1 MVRLQ
6 VQLEPA
12 QHRQVKRRAR
22 RLGVSVAEVIRRCV
36 DAQLRSEASDESDHR
51 ARQLLSVAGK
61 YTDARAEHGIAASH
75 DAALAEAFAR

>member
-6 VQLEPA
+6 IQLETG

-22 RLGVSVAEVIRRCV
+22 RLGVSVAEVIRRCL
-36 DAQLRSEASDESDHR
+36 DAQLRAEAADESGQR

-61 YTDARAEHGIAASH
+61 YTDARTERHVAANH
-75 DAALAEAFAR
+75 DAALGEAFRQ